1 MNTILDPAPNRQRGM
16 VLFIALIA
24 MVIMTLGAIAI
35 YRAVDSGTAV
45 SGNIAFRQQG
55 LAMTNRG
62 IETAIE
68 WLANPARNFN
78 TDDPASGYYASQ
90 DMQLTNGDPA
100 SLDWTKYGRVT
111 LTESGHEVK
120 YVIHR
125 LHVSTPC
132 GDSTAGQTS
141 ATGENQGFSSG
152 GEVRCYRVMVRSL
165 GPRQA
170 ESIVQALVY

>member
-1 MNTILDPAPNRQRGM
+1 MGQTMNTILDPAPNRQRGM

-68 WLANPARNFN
+68 WLANPARN
-78 TDDPASGYYASQ
+78 
-90 DMQLTNGDPA
+90 
-100 SLDWTKYGRVT
+100 
-111 LTESGHEVK
+111 
-120 YVIHR
+120 
-125 LHVSTPC
+125 
-132 GDSTAGQTS
+132 
-141 ATGENQGFSSG
+141 
-152 GEVRCYRVMVRSL
+152 
-165 GPRQA
+165 
-170 ESIVQALVY
+170 